1 MRTTRKKHI
10 TFAQLI
16 LGTLLG
22 LYAFVCLMP
31 LVLCVIVSFSSDASI
46 RTKGFSFFPEE
57 WSLQAWSYVGSFG
70 NQLLTSYGVT
80 ILITVVGTILGLIVM
95 GTFAYAL
102 SRQQFQ
108 LRKAFSIVMLIPM
121 LFSGGKL
128 AGYLVNTQLYHLKN
142 SIWVLILPGIST
154 MYIIILRTYIQMNIP
169 DSLMESAKIDG
180 AGEIRTFAQI
190 VLPTMVPAMASVGFM
205 LAVGYWNDWN
215 RAFLY
220 ITSASK
226 TPLQLLLIRIEKNI
240 EFLLQ
245 EATMSSGLDYTELK
259 ASLPEESGR
268 MAIMLTVLGPILIAY
283 PFFQNYFIQ
292 GLTVGSVKG

>member
-1 MRTTRKKHI
+1 MRKKKHI
-10 TFAQLI
+10 TVAQFI
-16 LGTLLG
+16 LGTILG
-22 LYAFVCLMP
+22 LYALVCLMP

-46 RTKGFSFFPEE
+46 QSKGFSFFPEE

-80 ILITVVGTILGLIVM
+80 IFITVVGTIFGLIVM

-121 LFSGGKL
+121 LFSGGML
-128 AGYLVNTQLYHLKN
+128 AGYLVNTQLYHLKD
-142 SIWVLILPGIST
+142 SLLVLILPGIST

-180 AGEIRTFAQI
+180 AGEFRTFAQ
-190 VLPTMVPAMASVGFM
+190 FM

-283 PFFQNYFIQ
+283 PFFQKYFIQ